1 MKHWIVLLVVLLFVL
16 LLLSP
21 GVWWGDSLNAYI
33 QGIVGQYGSA
43 QPPLLALLCNIS
55 RFFVS
60 GSILLFSICVSL
72 FYFGLYLM
80 ATSSI
85 RDKRFSY
92 LLFFLFGFWP
102 ILLANIA
109 VIQTEAIQLG
119 LLSSYIP
126 LVIIFS
132 KYNGRYRWM
141 FFLLLTVMLLLF
153 SLLRYD
159 SLPVTILLAYWQAY
173 SFYKQHKRKTVLLT
187 LSLLIVLYVFKGGVE
202 SSVGIEKGA
211 RIAMSNSLLVTDI
224 AAISALSQHN
234 YIPEYCW
241 QDYLPNSERNI
252 EKVHYGLKNWGNS
265 FYSYIYNIDPSVGLF
280 KYDIGDRDSDLKQ
293 KWLTVVFNHPLL
305 YLRFHSTSFFYF
317 LSNDNFNMGF
327 WSGLKDAKATKTQIA
342 IEKTAMVD
350 SFLEKHSNRFSY
362 SNGSIVLYNDEYPIN
377 STEELDLLSLVPTRR
392 KADVQW
398 MKWYSSIPASIYVNE
413 HRLSNKYI
421 DPFFEKFKNRDRSLS
436 FLGFYF
442 FSLIFLFA
450 FFRKSIQDSY
460 LRFSFFILC
469 FCGIIHIGERF
480 IFITDPVYRFG
491 IISVLF
497 LFQAILL
504 LVGQLLSKQ
513 KENAHS

>member
-16 LLLSP
+16 LALAP

-33 QGIVGQYGSA
+33 QGVVGQYGSA
-43 QPPLLALLCNIS
+43 QPPLFALLCNVS
-55 RFFVS
+55 RVFFP
-60 GSILLFSICVSL
+60 GSMLLFSLCISL
-72 FYFGLYLM
+72 YYLGFFLM
-80 ATSSI
+80 SI
-85 RDKRFSY
+85 FSFREKSIAY
-92 LLFFLFGFWP
+92 MLFFLLGFWP
-102 ILLANIA
+102 ILLANVA
-109 VIQTEAIQLG
+109 VVQTEAIQLG

-132 KYNGRYRWM
+132 KYNGRYKWM
-141 FFLLLTVMLLLF
+141 YFGLLMLMLLLF

-159 SLPVTILLAYWQAY
+159 SIPVTILLAYWQAF
-173 SFYKQHKRKTVLLT
+173 SLYKQHKLKTLLLS
-187 LSLLIVLYVFKGGVE
+187 LSLLIGIFVVKVGLE
-202 SSVGIEKGA
+202 SYVGIDSKSKN
-211 RIAMSNSLLVTDI
+211 AMSNSLLVADV
-224 AAISALSQHN
+224 AAISAYAHQN

-241 QDYLPNSERNI
+241 QNYLPDEERDI
-252 EKVHYGLKNWGNS
+252 EKVQYGLKNWGNS

-342 IEKTAMVD
+342 IEKTAKVD

-377 STEELDLLSLVPTRR
+377 STEELDLLSLVPARR

-413 HRLSNKYI
+413 HKLSNGYI
-421 DPFFEKFKNRDRSLS
+421 EPFFEQFKSRARLFS

-460 LRFSFFILC
+460 LRFSFLVLC
-469 FCGIIHIGERF
+469 CCGIIHIGERF